1 MGTDAAVENFVRA
14 LTGIA
19 DTVDTADC
27 LPVNGRLRPVFSAEV
42 ETDDIIALDTLLHE
56 NKVFWR
62 FTHGPVVSRDVRTVL
77 TEPEREDRIIPPVR
91 AVELT
96 AVFRD
101 ADNTLAPVLR
111 TTVSLMAAV
120 DAAVLTPETLESAT
134 SEAFTVLLDTTGRF
148 TAVATGLVYNPDDL
162 ATAALNTAGVHTVD
176 T

>member
-27 LPVNGRLRPVFSAEV
+27 LLVNGRPWPVFSAEV
-42 ETDDIIALDTLLHE
+42 ETDDILALDTLLEE
-56 NKVFWR
+56 NEVFWR
-62 FTHGPVVSRDVRTVL
+62 FTHGPEVSCDVLIVL
-77 TEPEREDRIIPPVR
+77 PKTEDRIIPPVR

-120 DAAVLTPETLESAT
+120 DAAVLTPEILESAA
-134 SEAFTVLLDTTGRF
+134 SEAFTVLDTTGRF
-148 TAVATGLVYNPDDL
+148 PVLATRPAYNPDDF
-162 ATAALNTAGVHTVD
+162 ATAALSTAGVHTVD